1 MGRER
6 RCPRCDD
13 PCPRRASFCGRCGDP
28 LASPSRRA
36 LAVPAPL
43 LVTVAALA
51 VLALLPTTS
60 RWSLPAGDTASG
72 DAVAGDVDLP
82 APTSLE
88 ADRTDAAAL
97 EVGAVTSDPGL
108 RCLDEAACLA
118 WQHAHVGSDRALVD
132 VAIGVSSIA
141 VATAGQLSLLDAW
154 TGAERWQVTADL
166 SQPPSVAVTEGLVV
180 AVGARGGLLVYTAD
194 DGRQLTVR
202 ETPAA
207 TSASGP
213 LTQARRYDGRVAVVR
228 ATEGGHHHL
237 VVVDLATGTSTS
249 VSRRAEQLVL
259 ARSGPV
265 FHLGEGRLES
275 RDAVTGSTRWS
286 GELGWAPAELVVLGD
301 RVVALGG
308 TEVAVLDA
316 ADGEIQL
323 DRTLDGDEVTTLV
336 RPGEGI
342 AVAAGSDVLFL
353 DRTGATWEV
362 PLDGCCRAMSFTED
376 TVTLLLDDG
385 TSRTLARADGGPRA
399 LRADLP
405 AVPSRAALLDGG
417 LVLRP
422 TPEGGWVVAD
432 ARTTRDLAETSGAV
446 VGSTRDGALVVV
458 TGASVAAIARPDG
471 AEPPRRYGFARRCS
485 SGAPGGCGFGG

>member
-13 PCPRRASFCGRCGDP
+13 RCPRRASFCGRCGDP
-28 LASPSRRA
+28 LATPPRRA

-43 LVTVAALA
+43 LLAVAALA

-72 DAVAGDVDLP
+72 DVELP
-82 APTSLE
+82 APTSLD
-88 ADRTDAAAL
+88 ATGPDAAPL
-97 EVGAVTSDPGL
+97 EVGAVASDPGL
-108 RCLDEAACLA
+108 RCLDGAACLA
-118 WQHAHVGSDRALVD
+118 WQHAHVASDRALVD
-132 VAIGVSSIA
+132 VAIGVSTIA
-141 VATAGQLSLLDAW
+141 VATAGQLSVLDAW
-154 TGAERWQVTADL
+154 TGTERWQVAADL
-166 SQPPSVAVTEGLVV
+166 AQRPSVAVTEGLVV
-180 AVGARGGLLVYTAD
+180 AVGARGGLLVHTAD
-194 DGRQLTVR
+194 DGRRLTVR

-228 ATEGGHHHL
+228 ATEDGHHHL

-249 VSRRAEQLVL
+249 LSRRAEQLVL

-275 RDAVTGSTRWS
+275 RDAVTGATRWS
-286 GELGWAPAELVVLGD
+286 GELGWAPAELVALGD
-301 RVVALGG
+301 RVVALRQGR
-308 TEVAVLDA
+308 VAVVDA
-316 ADGEIQL
+316 DDGGIQL
-323 DRTLDGDEVTTLV
+323 DRTLGGDAATTLV

-342 AVAAGSDVLFL
+342 AVALASDVLFL
-353 DRTGATWEV
+353 DRTGAAWEAS
-362 PLDGCCRAMSFTED
+362 LDGCCRAMSFTED

-385 TSRTLARADGGPRA
+385 TARTLARADGGPRS

-405 AVPSRAALLDGG
+405 PVPARAALLDGG